1 MCSDC
6 SSAANLGEKWPHMW
20 VLHESAT
27 PANVH
32 LMSMYMSK
40 LHDLDYAKIQNCFAN
55 NSFVKQYYTVF
66 KLILSPTPSLVF
78 LLQCEGAC

>member
-55 NSFVKQYYTVF
+55 NSFVK
-66 KLILSPTPSLVF
+66 
-78 LLQCEGAC
+78 LLYSVQTDPLTYMYSITCLPLAV